1 MDFILEAILSKKGYS
16 EKKRELRVIP
26 PLDSEFESH
35 PASFQQIQYPN
46 NFFQGFYLRFL
57 KNFLPLKSKIYSNLS
72 TNRFGPDSL
81 QYCRR

>member
-35 PASFQQIQYPN
+35 PASFQQIQYLTIS
-46 NFFQGFYLRFL
+46 FKGF
-57 KNFLPLKSKIYSNLS
+57 IYAS
-72 TNRFGPDSL
+72 
-81 QYCRR
+81 